1 MKKVEWRTKAAR
13 LPAAVRIKALLAL
26 VYGVGIPLLFWTY
39 TRSSL
44 AQYLLLAVVL
54 PMTLLH
60 VSRAL
65 ARGPA
70 RVVLS
75 TLSLLATAAFGA
87 SVLIGIII
95 TPFSAYKLWFEAMAE
110 GTGTGTVSNLFTL
123 LAAFFSTTL
132 GATFISMGHVWP
144 LLLSAAFVSALA
156 AVILQVTPLYL
167 LTLAT
172 GFACVCYLL
181 FRGREGTYRLR
192 RALYAGGLFA
202 AVLLCAAV
210 LSGSRAATGSRF
222 IDVTLH
228 PQLRQYVS
236 NTLPQFPLLY
246 GIPGYGYSFQ
256 ERSLGGSPVLS
267 PLPIFRITADVDGPL
282 YLKTD
287 VFDHYDGRN
296 WKTTF
301 KPEHSIAE
309 PESILLRGR
318 PRRRTPA
325 VRVEL
330 LIDFYNKLPYT
341 LDASVFRFGR
351 NVPALDNGHFHRG
364 FQLVEPLVAGDVL
377 FIERGGEA
385 ATALTEDERRRYLQL
400 PPSRFISREVRAI
413 AASFEQPAGAPREHL
428 DGIANYLADTC
439 TYSLNVDNLRRSENF
454 LDKFLFEE
462 KKGYCVHFATAFTT
476 MARLNGYP
484 ARYNTGFLVNFPA
497 GKNET
502 DVTGLAAH
510 SWPEVWL
517 EDAGWTRWEAT
528 PAVSP
533 SAYSNFFDEEELL
546 AMYGFDMEMDYQTL
560 RQVQSI
566 LGDRELDLP
575 LTEEA
580 GALAGAQAWSPWQ
593 IGGAVA
599 GALLLALLGWRLI
612 RRLRAPAVARELR
625 PLIRLSQRYVLLG
638 RTLGVPDPRR
648 TGWVAWREAY
658 RARSARRAPGAR
670 RLLERFTT
678 LVAQAVYGGRR
689 ASARDLRFIRAAYW
703 RLLRYRLF
711 GARRPPPPPAGAAAD
726 SGTV

>member
-1 MKKVEWRTKAAR
+1 MTKVEWRKLAG
-13 LPAAVRIKALLAL
+13 LPAPAQIKAVLAV
-26 VYGVGIPLLFWTY
+26 VYGAGIPLLFWAN

-44 AQYLLLAVVL
+44 ALHLLLAVVL
-54 PMTLLH
+54 PLTALH
-60 VSRAL
+60 VGRAL
-65 ARGPA
+65 ARGPLRLA
-70 RVVLS
+70 LS
-75 TLSLLATAAFGA
+75 TISLLATAAFGA
-87 SVLIGIII
+87 SVLIGIVI

-132 GATFISMGHVWP
+132 GGAFVSMGYVWP
-144 LLLSAAFVSALA
+144 LLLSAAFVSALV
-156 AVILQVTPLYL
+156 AVILQAAPFYL

-172 GFACVCYLL
+172 AFACLCYLL

-192 RALYAGGLFA
+192 RAWYAGGLFA
-202 AVLLCAAV
+202 AVLLCAVV
-210 LSGSRAATGSRF
+210 LSGSRTATGSRF

-267 PLPIFRITADVDGPL
+267 PLPIFRVTADVDGPL
-282 YLKTD
+282 YLKTE
-287 VFDHYDGRN
+287 VFDHYDGKG

-318 PRRRTPA
+318 PRRRA
-325 VRVEL
+325 DAIRVEL
-330 LIDFYNKLPYT
+330 LAEYYNMLPYT
-341 LDASVFRFGR
+341 LDASGFRFGR
-351 NVPALDNGHFHRG
+351 NVPVLESGHFHRG
-364 FQLVEPLVAGDVL
+364 FQLVAPLVAGDVV
-377 FIERGGEA
+377 FVERGAVSA
-385 ATALTEDERRRYLQL
+385 APLSEEERRRYLQM
-400 PPSRFISREVRAI
+400 PRGVSREVRDI
-413 AASFEQPAGAPREHL
+413 ADGFKQPALTPREHL
-428 DGIANYLADTC
+428 SGIADYLSETC

-484 ARYNTGFLVNFPA
+484 ARYNEGFLINFPA

-502 DVTGLAAH
+502 EVTGLAAH
-510 SWPEVWL
+510 AWPEVWL
-517 EDAGWTRWEAT
+517 EESGWTRWEAT
-528 PAVSP
+528 PAVNP
-533 SAYSNFFDEEELL
+533 SAYANFFDEEELL
-546 AMYGFDMEMDYQTL
+546 AMYGFEMEMDSLTL

-566 LGDRELDLP
+566 LGDRELDVP
-575 LTEEA
+575 LEEA
-580 GALAGAQAWSPWQ
+580 GALAGAPARPPWQ
-593 IGGAVA
+593 IGGAAA
-599 GALLLALLGWRLI
+599 GALLLALAGWRVV
-612 RRLRAPAVARELR
+612 RRLRAPHVPRELR
-625 PLIRLSQRYVLLG
+625 PLVRLSQRYVLLG

-648 TGWVAWREAY
+648 TGWVAWRETY
-658 RARSARRAPGAR
+658 RERSARRAPAAR
-670 RLLERFTT
+670 RLLARFTT

-711 GARRPPPPPAGAAAD
+711 GARRPPPPAPAAAD
-726 SGTV
+726 SGPA

>member
-1 MKKVEWRTKAAR
+1 MKKAEW
-13 LPAAVRIKALLAL
+13 PPSPVRIKALLAT
-26 VYGVGIPLLFWTY
+26 VYGVGIPLLFWSNTQ
-39 TRSSL
+39 SSL
-44 AQYLLLAVVL
+44 ALYLLLAVAI
-54 PMTLLH
+54 PMTVLH

-65 ARGPA
+65 ARGA
-70 RVVLS
+70 VRAVLS
-75 TLSLLATAAFGA
+75 TVSLVATAAFGV

-123 LAAFFSTTL
+123 LSAFFSTSL
-132 GATFISMGHVWP
+132 GATFISMGYVWP
-144 LLLSAAFVSALA
+144 VLLSATFVSALV
-156 AVILQVTPLYL
+156 AVILQITPLYV

-172 GFACVCYLL
+172 SLACVGYLL
-181 FRGREGTYRLR
+181 FRGREGSYRIR
-192 RALYAGGLFA
+192 RAVYAGGLFG
-202 AVLLCAAV
+202 AVLLSATL
-210 LSGSRAATGSRF
+210 LSGSRAATGSQF

-267 PLPIFRITADVDGPL
+267 PLPIFRVTADVDGPL

-287 VFDHYDGRN
+287 VFDYYDGKN

-301 KPEHSIAE
+301 KPEHSIT
-309 PESILLRGR
+309 PDSILLRGR
-318 PRRRTPA
+318 PRRRDA
-325 VRVEL
+325 AIRVEL

-351 NVPALDNGHFHRG
+351 NVPLLDNGHFHRG

-377 FIERGGEA
+377 FIERNGAA
-385 ATALTEDERRRYLQL
+385 ATELSEDERRRYLQL
-400 PPSRFISREVRAI
+400 PRGISRDVRGI
-413 AASFEQPAGAPREHL
+413 AASFEDPAMTPRQQL
-428 DGIANYLADTC
+428 DGIANYLSDTC
-439 TYSLNVDNLRRSENF
+439 TYSLNVDNLRRSEDF

-462 KKGYCVHFATAFTT
+462 RKGYCVHFATAFTAL
-476 MARLNGYP
+476 ARINGYP
-484 ARYNTGFLVNFPA
+484 ARYNTGFLINFPSGA
-497 GKNET
+497 NET

-510 SWPEVWL
+510 SWPEVWI
-517 EDAGWTRWEAT
+517 EDSGWVRWEAT
-528 PAVSP
+528 PAVNP

-546 AMYGFDMEMDYQTL
+546 AMYGFEMEMDSFTL

-566 LGDRELDLP
+566 LGDRELDVP
-575 LTEEA
+575 LVEGE
-580 GALAGAQAWSPWQ
+580 GALAASQAWSPWQ
-593 IGGAVA
+593 IGGAV
-599 GALLLALLGWRLI
+599 GAALVLALLAWRTV
-612 RRLRAPAVARELR
+612 RRLRAAPVARELR

-648 TGWVAWREAY
+648 TGWVAWRDAY

-670 RLLERFTT
+670 RLLERFTI
-678 LVAQAVYGGRR
+678 LVARAVYGGRR
-689 ASARDLRFIRAAYW
+689 ATTRDLRFIRAAYW

-711 GARRPPPPPAGAAAD
+711 GARRSQPQREPAAD
-726 SGTV
+726 PRPV

>member
-1 MKKVEWRTKAAR
+1 MTKVEWQKLAWLPPAAR
-13 LPAAVRIKALLAL
+13 IKTLLAL
-26 VYGVGIPLLFWTY
+26 LYGIGIPLLFWAN

-44 AQYLLLAVVL
+44 ALYLLLAVVA
-54 PMTLLH
+54 PMTVLH
-60 VSRAL
+60 AGRAL
-65 ARGPA
+65 AQGPV
-70 RVVLS
+70 RVALS
-75 TLSLLATAAFGA
+75 TISLLATAAFGV

-123 LAAFFSTTL
+123 LAAFFSTSL
-132 GATFISMGHVWP
+132 GATFISMGYAWP
-144 LLLSAAFVSALA
+144 LLLSAAFVSALV
-156 AVILQVTPLYL
+156 AVILQTAPFYL

-172 GFACVCYLL
+172 AFACLCYLL

-192 RALYAGGLFA
+192 RALYAGGLFT
-202 AVLLCAAV
+202 AVLLTAV
-210 LSGSRAATGSRF
+210 MLSGSRAATGSQF

-267 PLPIFRITADVDGPL
+267 PIPLFRVTAEVEGPL
-282 YLKTD
+282 YLKTE
-287 VFDHYDGRN
+287 VFDHFDGRG

-318 PRRRTPA
+318 PRRRTEA
-325 VRVEL
+325 IRVEL
-330 LIDFYNKLPYT
+330 LAEYYNMLPYT

-351 NVPALDNGHFHRG
+351 NVPVLESGHFHRG
-364 FQLVEPLVAGDVL
+364 FQLVAPLVAGDVL
-377 FIERGGEA
+377 FIERGGASA
-385 ATALTEDERRRYLQL
+385 AALTEDERRRYLQL
-400 PPSRFISREVRAI
+400 PRGVSREVREI
-413 AASFEQPAGAPREHL
+413 AAGFEGPALAPREHL
-428 DGIANYLADTC
+428 NGIADLLSETC

-484 ARYNTGFLVNFPA
+484 ARYNEGFLINFPV

-502 DVTGLAAH
+502 EVTGLAAH
-510 SWPEVWL
+510 AWPEVWL

-528 PAVSP
+528 PAVNP

-546 AMYGFDMEMDYQTL
+546 AMYGFDMEMDSLTL

-575 LTEEA
+575 LAEGA
-580 GALAGAQAWSPWQ
+580 GALAEAQGPPPWQ
-593 IGGAVA
+593 VGGAVA
-599 GALLLALLGWRLI
+599 GALLLALLGWRVV

-625 PLIRLSQRYVLLG
+625 PLLRLSQRYVLLG

-658 RARSARRAPGAR
+658 RARSARRAPAAR

-678 LVAQAVYGGRR
+678 LVAQAVYGGRY

-711 GARRPPPPPAGAAAD
+711 GARRAQPEPAAPPAGEGGA
-726 SGTV
+726 G

>member
-1 MKKVEWRTKAAR
+1 MKNVEWRTKVAR
-13 LPAAVRIKALLAL
+13 LPAAARIKALLAL

-44 AQYLLLAVVL
+44 AQYLLLAVVV

-75 TLSLLATAAFGA
+75 TLSLLATAAFGI
-87 SVLIGIII
+87 SVLIGIVI

-267 PLPIFRITADVDGPL
+267 PLPIFRITADVEGPL

-318 PRRRTPA
+318 PRRRAPA
-325 VRVEL
+325 IRVEL

-351 NVPALDNGHFHRG
+351 NAPVLDNGHFHRG

-385 ATALTEDERRRYLQL
+385 ATELTEDERRRYLQL

-413 AASFEQPAGAPREHL
+413 AASFEQPAAAPREHL
-428 DGIANYLADTC
+428 DDIANYLSDTC

-575 LTEEA
+575 LPEDA
-580 GALAGAQAWSPWQ
+580 GALADARAWSPWQ

-599 GALLLALLGWRLI
+599 GALVLALLGWRLI

-678 LVAQAVYGGRR
+678 LVAQAVYGGRQ
-689 ASARDLRFIRAAYW
+689 ASARDLRFVRAAYW

-711 GARRPPPPPAGAAAD
+711 GARRPPPPAAAAATD